1 MEPEVSKVI
10 AEVNLSRQHKYR
22 NGWNKADQRDENR
35 WTIHDN
41 EHAKQYGYRYATCPL
56 CFPKEDYVDIDGEDR

>member
-1 MEPEVSKVI
+1 MEPEVAKVV

-22 NGWNKADQRDENR
+22 NGWNKADQRDENQ

-41 EHAKQYGYRYATCPL
+41 EHARQYGFRYATCPL
-56 CFPKEDYVDIDGEDR
+56 CWPKEDNVPEEEEA